1 MAVEIVM
8 PKLGMGMSE
17 GTVVEWLKNAGDPVK
32 KGESVVVISSDK
44 IEKDVEAPDD
54 GILLKVNAD
63 PDDTVPVGEA
73 IGYIGAENES
83 IDDQLAKPEGARSE
97 TSAETT
103 PNTVLE
109 DQSEPNKNENT
120 SGRPVL
126 KLRVSP
132 AARKLA
138 KGSNIDV
145 HEVIGTGPHGRIT
158 KADVLNVIEAK
169 AKERNTPASIQ
180 QSMKDKE
187 PTTQSEKRI
196 AGDDRVK
203 VTPISGMRKVI
214 SDRML
219 KSLQQSAQLTIQM
232 TADVTELISFQK
244 KAREMYQDEEDVRL
258 TITDFVAKATILAL
272 KKHPKLNSTFDG
284 TNISTYES
292 VHLGIAVALN
302 EGLVVPVIRDADT
315 LSLSEVSK
323 RIRKMSIDAREGKLA
338 GPDMIGS
345 TFTISS
351 LGTSGVTFFTPV
363 LNPPEIGI
371 LGIGSIYD
379 QAVFVGETIEKRR
392 FLPLSL
398 TFDHRII
405 DGSPASNF
413 LSSLKTYLETPFKIV
428 L

>member
-1 MAVEIVM
+1 MAIEIVM

-17 GTVVEWLKNAGDPVK
+17 GTVVEWLKHAGDPVK

-44 IEKDVEAPDD
+44 IEKDVEAPSD

-83 IDDQLAKPEGARSE
+83 IDQSAKPEVAHSE
-97 TSAETT
+97 TSAEPT
-103 PNTVLE
+103 LE
-109 DQSEPNKNENT
+109 MAPEDHSKPDKNENA

-138 KGSNIDV
+138 KESNIDV
-145 HEVIGTGPHGRIT
+145 HEVTGTGPHGRIT
-158 KADVLNVIEAK
+158 KADVFKLIEAK
-169 AKERNTPASIQ
+169 AKEIKTPASIQ
-180 QSMKDKE
+180 QSMNDKE
-187 PTTQSEKRI
+187 PAIQPQKRI

-203 VTPISGMRKVI
+203 VKPISGMRKVI

-219 KSLQQSAQLTIQM
+219 KSLQHAAQLTIQM
-232 TADVTELISFQK
+232 TADVTELIQFQK
-244 KAREMYQDEEDVRL
+244 KAREMYQDEKDVRL

-272 KKHPKLNSTFDG
+272 KKHPNLNSTFDG

-302 EGLVVPVIRDADT
+302 EGLVVPVIRDADS

-323 RIRKMSIDAREGKLA
+323 RIRKMSIAAREGKLA
-338 GPDMIGS
+338 GPEMTGS

-363 LNPPEIGI
+363 LNPPEVGI